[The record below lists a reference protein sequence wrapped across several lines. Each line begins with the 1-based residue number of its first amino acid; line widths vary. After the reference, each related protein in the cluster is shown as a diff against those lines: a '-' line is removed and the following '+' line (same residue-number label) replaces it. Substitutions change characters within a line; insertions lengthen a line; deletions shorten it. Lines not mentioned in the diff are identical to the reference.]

1 MCLIT
6 LLMAVF
12 HLGVPVPGPS
22 YYAGWLTV
30 TLQWNRATVTVISY
44 TCALPA
50 GTAQEVSGDK
60 G

>member
-1 MCLIT
+1 
-6 LLMAVF
+6 MAVF

-60 G
+60 A